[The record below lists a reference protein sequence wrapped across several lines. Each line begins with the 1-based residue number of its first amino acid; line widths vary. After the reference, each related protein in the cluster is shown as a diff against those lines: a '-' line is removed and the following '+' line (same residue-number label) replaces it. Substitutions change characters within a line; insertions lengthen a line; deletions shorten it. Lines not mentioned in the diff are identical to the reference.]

1 MNEIIGKPTLKEW
14 KGCVDL
20 NNDTFT
26 SDELMVQF
34 DMEYKVVDAG
44 LPKMLYLIILDLL
57 DRILNVLLE
66 HTLY

>member
-1 MNEIIGKPTLKEW
+1 M
-14 KGCVDL
+14 DF
-20 NNDTFT
+20 NNDTFI

-44 LPKMLYLIILDLL
+44 LPKMLYLIILDVL
-57 DRILNVLLE
+57 DHILNFLLE